1 MRQEDRSQRRSFI
14 PTLEHSTAT
23 ELATFVIALV
33 TVAASPRPLPVD
45 HGSEAQSVRSVV
57 DRLRNAPSDR
67 EWHHLQDLTTTIE
80 QNTSLWIG
88 VESSERYEAL
98 SAVRNVLAALEPDP
112 RRLAAPNLDPRRIA
126 FIVVESARALA
137 PADFAEA
144 VTNDPDQA
152 HLNVHVLRTMILRSL
167 EHLQRVA
174 LREWTERNIED
185 RQSVR
190 AAEVPSPMQLRPDP
204 SNELLADRPPDLDLL
219 ADQLASMLAVELNTI
234 GPAAPAA
241 DTPLPSTDRD
251 LETDIKDA
259 LNLHLTGREPG
270 FAAPSLLAGALESS
284 VATEAAAAGLY
295 DAARSRP
302 AETIAA
308 GEVRPV
314 LAIPPSGAETPQPSV
329 QPPSNLDLITDQLAA
344 ALAAELR
351 GVAHAATAS
360 ATPRPRPGSHTEIQ
374 KASGALNRREPG
386 SSPTPLSLPD
396 AKEASEV
403 SVAPKA
409 APAGLPDTA
418 QGLAAIATGAGT
430 IPAEL
435 VCSTKR
441 DRSASTFR
449 QA

>member
-1 MRQEDRSQRRSFI
+1 MSSECQLMRQEDRSQRRSFI

-23 ELATFVIALV
+23 ELAAFVIALV
-33 TVAASPRPLPVD
+33 TKAASPRPLAVD

-80 QNTSLWIG
+80 QNSLSLDWSAK
-88 VESSERYEAL
+88 SSERYEAL

-174 LREWTERNIED
+174 LREWTERNLED

-219 ADQLASMLAVELNTI
+219 ADQLATMLAVELEY
-234 GPAAPAA
+234 
-241 DTPLPSTDRD
+241 DR
-251 LETDIKDA
+251 TCSA
-259 LNLHLTGREPG
+259 RGRHS
-270 FAAPSLLAGALESS
+270 ASI
-284 VATEAAAAGLY
+284 
-295 DAARSRP
+295 DRSR
-302 AETIAA
+302 
-308 GEVRPV
+308 
-314 LAIPPSGAETPQPSV
+314 SG
-329 QPPSNLDLITDQLAA
+329 N
-344 ALAAELR
+344 
-351 GVAHAATAS
+351 GH
-360 ATPRPRPGSHTEIQ
+360 
-374 KASGALNRREPG
+374 
-386 SSPTPLSLPD
+386 
-396 AKEASEV
+396 
-403 SVAPKA
+403 
-409 APAGLPDTA
+409 
-418 QGLAAIATGAGT
+418 QGML
-430 IPAEL
+430 
-435 VCSTKR
+435 
-441 DRSASTFR
+441 
-449 QA
+449 